1 MNNAPRTYWIC
12 RNWFTKEIL
21 SFSSQEDLVVTGGSD
36 GAVNIVRLSTGEKLG
51 VLSQAPNIVYDV
63 KMVGLKVFATAGSKV
78 TVQDIRISRGFREK
92 VTSMIIVI
100 CKITAKRGSLSSARS
115 S

>member
-1 MNNAPRTYWIC
+1 MNNALRAYC
-12 RNWFTKEIL
+12 CNCSTKIIL

-92 VTSMIIVI
+92 VNSMIVVI
-100 CKITAKRGSLSSARS
+100 CKITAKRGSLSSAR
-115 S
+115 